1 MRAVNLLP
9 RDEQRKTLE
18 EGARTPLLLAAG
30 GVAIVTVVAMF
41 LASTASGSADKQRSE
56 LAAVKAEITAL
67 PKADQPAVS
76 QGMLMQERS
85 DRVAALSAALAG
97 RVAFDRLLRE
107 ISFVLPEDAWLTQ
120 LGAVAP
126 VSAVQAV
133 PGAAPPPVAAVGEG
147 VTIQGA
153 TYSHDTVAIVL
164 ARLAAVPSLADVRL
178 TASTLVEPQAAD
190 TEGLDGQPVASG
202 QRGKPFVTFV
212 VSASLRM
219 EGES

>member
-9 RDEQRKTLE
+9 SDEQRKTLE

-30 GVAIVTVVAMF
+30 GIAVITVVAMF
-41 LASTASGSADKQRSE
+41 LASTASGSVDLQHSE
-56 LAAVKAEITAL
+56 LDAVEAAIADLPMAAESVL
-67 PKADQPAVS
+67 S
-76 QGMLMQERS
+76 QGALTQERS
-85 DRVAALSAALAG
+85 DRITALSAALAG

-120 LGAVAP
+120 LEAAAP
-126 VSAVQAV
+126 VSTAPAT
-133 PGAAPPPVAAVGEG
+133 PGAAPPPVGAEG

-178 TASTLVEPQAAD
+178 TASARVEPQAAD
-190 TEGLDGQPVASG
+190 TQGPDGKPVSSG
-202 QRGKPFVTFV
+202 KRGKPFVTFV

-219 EGES
+219 EGGS